1 MEGHVM
7 NRQQFPQVASE
18 EVKPHEAFERD
29 VTILQENLR
38 SLETE
43 TTDLIKDRQQRMIEI
58 KEDLQLLRKRA
69 SMLTMD

>member
-1 MEGHVM
+1 M
-7 NRQQFPQVASE
+7 NHRQSPQVASE

-43 TTDLIKDRQQRMIEI
+43 TTDLIKDRQQRMVEI
-58 KEDLQLLRKRA
+58 KEDLQSLRKRA
-69 SMLTMD
+69 SMLMMD

>member
-1 MEGHVM
+1 M
-7 NRQQFPQVASE
+7 NQRQSPESASL

-29 VTILQENLR
+29 VIKLQENLR

-58 KEDLQLLRKRA
+58 KEELHSLRKRA
-69 SMLTMD
+69 SMLTTE

>member
-58 KEDLQLLRKRA
+58 KEDLQSLRKRA